1 LDKLKNHRRYGLE
14 LQNLYFNNT
23 RLMTAYAWVKCER
36 EEDRDCYSVL
46 EAGSITGRE
55 GGLFGA
61 EDRYVRLSL
70 IRSQDDFDLMLHRLS
85 KISGEEEAKP
95 L

>member
-1 LDKLKNHRRYGLE
+1 MDLNCKNFY
-14 LQNLYFNNT
+14 NFNNSK
-23 RLMTAYAWVKCER
+23 LIMTAYAWLKCER

-46 EAGSITGRE
+46 EAAGITSRE
-55 GGLFGA
+55 GGRFGA

-70 IRSQDDFDLMLHRLS
+70 IRSQDDFDLLLHRLT
-85 KISGEEEAKP
+85 KISGEEGAKP